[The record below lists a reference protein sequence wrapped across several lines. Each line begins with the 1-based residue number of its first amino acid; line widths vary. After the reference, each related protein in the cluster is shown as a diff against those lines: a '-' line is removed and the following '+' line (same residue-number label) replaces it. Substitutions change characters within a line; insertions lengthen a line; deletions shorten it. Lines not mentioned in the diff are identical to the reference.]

1 MNDTHEAVNEPAKQ
15 LLGRFFHVNI
25 CVRDMERSI
34 RFYERLGFN
43 KVNDFM
49 LGGGEPSIGAALGVE
64 VKQLRGV
71 FMRLGSE
78 SNAPMIDL
86 VQFVD
91 PPPEGEPYPSLNNVG
106 ICRIAFLVDDID
118 AVYRELQA
126 QDVEFVRPL
135 QKLEGPKG
143 SKIGVVCF
151 KDPDGTVLELIS
163 SNIEAMT

>member
-1 MNDTHEAVNEPAKQ
+1 MVELEERNDDGASQ

-34 RFYERLGFN
+34 RFYERLGFR

-49 LGGGEPSIGAALGVE
+49 LGGGEPNIGATLGVD

-71 FMRLGSE
+71 FMRLGTERDS
-78 SNAPMIDL
+78 PMIDL

-91 PPPEGEPYPSLNNVG
+91 PPTAGEPYASLNNVG
-106 ICRIAFLVDDID
+106 ICRIAFLVNDID
-118 AVYRELQA
+118 KVYQELQA
-126 QDVEFVRPL
+126 QEVEFVRPL
-135 QKLEGPKG
+135 QKLDGPKG

-163 SNIEAMT
+163 SEIDAMV

>member
-1 MNDTHEAVNEPAKQ
+1 MAELDGRKNESTSQ

-34 RFYERLGFN
+34 RFYERLGFR

-71 FMRLGSE
+71 FMRLGDKRDS
-78 SNAPMIDL
+78 PMIDL

-91 PPPEGEPYPSLNNVG
+91 PPPQGEPYPSLNNVG

-118 AVYRELQA
+118 TVYQELQA
-126 QDVEFVRPL
+126 QQVEFVRPL
-135 QKLEGPKG
+135 QKLDGPKG

-163 SNIEAMT
+163 SEIEAMV

>member
-1 MNDTHEAVNEPAKQ
+1 MAELQEHNNGDASQ
-15 LLGRFFHVNI
+15 LMGRFFHVNI

-34 RFYERLGFN
+34 RFYERLGFR

-49 LGGGEPSIGAALGVE
+49 LGGGEPSIGATLGID

-71 FMRLGSE
+71 FMRLGTERDS
-78 SNAPMIDL
+78 PMIDL

-91 PPPEGEPYPSLNNVG
+91 PPPAGEPYPSLNNVG
-106 ICRIAFLVDDID
+106 ICRIAFLVNDID
-118 AVYRELQA
+118 RVYQELQT
-126 QDVEFVRPL
+126 QEVEFVRPL
-135 QKLEGPKG
+135 QKLDGPKG

-163 SNIEAMT
+163 SEIEAMV